1 MGIGKGGS
9 KSRHSLG
16 ARRRSYS
23 SWGNPL
29 LTKDPSRITRSV
41 TAAQT
46 AEEARAKM
54 EAGVREQNRLSRIKE
69 EHAVHSN
76 QSDILKNA
84 CWFMLELNRFKTQT
98 EIEAK
103 IKELMEKTKTKSIR
117 YLILLRRRFLRAIQV
132 LKNLS
137 INNVG
142 DIPLNQLL
150 PDEKSERSFK
160 DSPIFTVDSESS
172 GELEKKRL
180 NDDIEDKFNKQ
191 VKLGIDAL
199 NNARGKFP
207 KTIIYLTKKNSHMG
221 GKGTKKRKNI

>member
-1 MGIGKGGS
+1 
-9 KSRHSLG
+9 
-16 ARRRSYS
+16 
-23 SWGNPL
+23 
-29 LTKDPSRITRSV
+29 
-41 TAAQT
+41 
-46 AEEARAKM
+46 
-54 EAGVREQNRLSRIKE
+54 
-69 EHAVHSN
+69 
-76 QSDILKNA
+76 
-84 CWFMLELNRFKTQT
+84 MLELNRFKTQT